1 MICPDACFLIT
12 TSSVVS
18 SQICSL
24 LGSSSQHRQPD
35 RVVNYLELVHIVS
48 PALMPSVVIKNPVPS
63 SRRAT
68 ALSHGGDPPR

>member
-48 PALMPSVVIKNPVPS
+48 TALMPSV
-63 SRRAT
+63 
-68 ALSHGGDPPR
+68 G